1 MDRDQYDKK
10 RYSIVICGFVQGI
23 GYRYSALKAAG
34 RYHIDGWVRNNS
46 DGSVEI
52 ECEGRAEDVALFIEW
67 LKKGPPYARVS
78 SVDIREKEY
87 QGIYSG
93 FSIEY

>member
-1 MDRDQYDKK
+1 MDRGINGKK
-10 RYSIVICGFVQGI
+10 GCSIVVYGIVQGI
-23 GYRYSALKAAG
+23 GYRYSALKAAS
-34 RYHIDGWVRNNS
+34 RFHVDGWVRNNS

-52 ECEGRAEDVALFIEW
+52 DCEGNAEDLAEFIGW
-67 LKKGPPYARVS
+67 LKKGPPYARIT
-78 SVDIREKEY
+78 SVDIRYKDY